1 MALKKDNGMEIPKS
15 EIESLA
21 RLLLPEIQKYF
32 EHEDGKREFEDW
44 KVIQSLAE
52 KEVR

>member
-1 MALKKDNGMEIPKS
+1 MATKKDNSTEIPNQ

-32 EHEDGKREFEDW
+32 TSEVGVREFESW
-44 KVIQSLAE
+44 KAKQAQAGKAAE
-52 KEVR
+52 

>member
-1 MALKKDNGMEIPKS
+1 MATKYYNGMEIPKS

-44 KVIQSLAE
+44 KAKQTLAE
-52 KEVR
+52 KEAE